1 MKSRYLEW
9 ISTIIILFFFTYIV
23 SCSNSDSARNKNNY
37 AIDTDIINK
46 MNVRANS
53 LWSSLPDSMI
63 AMSFHILAICDSLD
77 YTAGKID
84 ALRNLGIGYYEK
96 GKYKESIQYYNES
109 AKIAL
114 EAGEIEREAK
124 IHSNLAM
131 PYIALGKHKDALAE
145 LNKAIEGAEK
155 NNLPLVKAHATH
167 NIGMVYHY
175 QQREDSAI
183 SYYNQ
188 SKQQY
193 EKLGDTSRSTFILG
207 NIGHIF
213 LKKKDF
219 KQAKDCYLQSLKLAE
234 IQKNYKAIGNAQQ
247 SLGALYLETK
257 DWKNALKYF
266 LEAKR
271 TLEST
276 GEKTEYLRL
285 LDNLSCVY
293 LELGDIA
300 TAIRYAQECYNLAQ
314 LNGQLYYL
322 QSSAK
327 RLSELFEVRNN
338 FTQSLEF
345 YKIYK
350 TASDSLYSKENKE
363 QLVRQEEEFRFKKQQ
378 SNMEA
383 VYNVKLWQR
392 NYFLVVAL
400 VLIFSMAVIGFLL
413 LRNFRQTKKN
423 NKVLEST
430 NAFIEEQMVLLEE
443 SDRFK
448 KSLIS
453 IIAHD
458 IRSPINSL
466 HFILKPFKDGHIS
479 EAQTKE
485 LLSSCYDEIDTL
497 TTHIENLLIWASQ
510 HLNTFKL
517 SVAHFNIR
525 DLFEDI
531 IRLNE
536 RKLMEKQVTADIDCF
551 PMLSISGDREVVR
564 IIVRNLVD
572 NAIKF
577 SRTGGRIVLKARANE
592 INNSVIFSVVD
603 NGTGLAKTVWDK
615 LYFDTKPISLNGT
628 GNEQGFGLGLQLCM
642 YYLEL
647 CCSEL
652 LIQSVEGE
660 GAIFSF
666 ELQSSTI

>member
-23 SCSNSDSARNKNNY
+23 SCSNSDTARNKNYY
-37 AIDTDIINK
+37 AIDTAIINK

-63 AMSFHILAICDSLD
+63 SMSIHILAICDSLD
-77 YTAGKID
+77 YTVGKID

-96 GKYKESIQYYNES
+96 GKYNESIQHYNKS

-131 PYIALGKHKDALAE
+131 PYIALGKHKDALVE

-175 QQREDSAI
+175 QQQEDSAI
-183 SYYNQ
+183 SFYTK

-213 LKKKDF
+213 LKRKDF
-219 KQAKDCYLQSLKLAE
+219 KKAKDCYLQSLKLAQK
-234 IQKNYKAIGNAQQ
+234 QKNYKAIGNAQQ
-247 SLGALYLETK
+247 SLGAFYLETK
-257 DWKNALKYF
+257 DWRNALNCF

-271 TLEST
+271 TFEST

-285 LDNLSCVY
+285 LDNLSEAY
-293 LELGDIA
+293 LALGDME
-300 TAIRYAQECYNLAQ
+300 TAIRYAKECYNLAQ
-314 LNGQLYYL
+314 SNGQLYYL

-327 RLSELFEVRNN
+327 RLSELFEGKNN
-338 FTQSLEF
+338 FIQSLEF
-345 YKIYK
+345 FKIYK
-350 TASDSLYSKENKE
+350 SASDSLYSKENKE
-363 QLVRQEEEFRFKKQQ
+363 QLVRQEEEFKFKKQQ
-378 SNMEA
+378 NDIEA
-383 VYNVKLWQR
+383 AYNVKLWRR
-392 NYFLVVAL
+392 NYFLAVAL
-400 VLIFSMAVIGFLL
+400 VLIFSMSIIGFLL

-430 NAFIEEQMVLLEE
+430 NTFIEEQMVLLEE

-453 IIAHD
+453 IVAHD

-466 HFILKPFKDGHIS
+466 HFILEPFKDGLIS
-479 EAQTKE
+479 EIQTKE
-485 LLSSCYDEIDTL
+485 LLSSCYDEIEAL

-517 SVAHFNIR
+517 SVANFNIK

-531 IRLNE
+531 IRFNE
-536 RKLMEKQVTADIDCF
+536 RKLSEKQITADIDCY
-551 PMLSISGDREVVR
+551 PLLSIVGDREVVR

-577 SRTGGRIVLKARANE
+577 SRSGGRIVLKASANE
-592 INNSVIFSVVD
+592 INNSIIFSVVD
-603 NGTGLAKTVWDK
+603 NGTGLAKTVRDK
-615 LYFDTKPISLNGT
+615 LYLDAKPISLNGT

-647 CCSEL
+647 CRSEL